1 METKVEYG
9 IASVSTGK
17 VVPVKFETQTEA
29 EIYRSRR
36 VDPAH
41 WKVVSREVTYGE
53 WK

>member
-1 METKVEYG
+1 MEKKTEYG
-9 IASVSTGK
+9 IAVVSNGK
-17 VVPVKFETQTEA
+17 VLPVKFETQTEA

-36 VDPAH
+36 VDPTH